1 MRSDSDDDPR
11 TKRARTSLGG
21 NARDIA
27 NPPNVTTGTAQ
38 QHEHHY
44 QQERRATQA
53 CFRCRKQKLRCLGG
67 RPCVRCVKAS
77 KECDFGQ
84 GNAGNVAH
92 RPNVTIDAA
101 QRYEQQPQQ
110 DRRAIQACFR
120 CRKQKLRCLGGRP
133 CERCVKAVKECHF
146 GKPGGASAAPN
157 SNTNTNKND
166 DVVEDRNGAAAR
178 ASLVRLE
185 DSVTNLLA
193 GLHNTGT
200 TNGTDLLP
208 APTAAPATVS
218 PVVPIT
224 ASAPALPP
232 LGLST
237 YHGTALTTTATPPLL
252 SEPDPPTARG
262 LGQVRFGDSPEVNF
276 ISPHSYSSQTETTS
290 PSREHD
296 ARTASQ
302 HKDNENEGE
311 ERLASATKDGFG
323 PPFQALVYQPSVWEN
338 RERSKQNS
346 PLPEPP
352 THPARMP
359 PWGVREE
366 PVSSGVIDFAMAR
379 TLYTFFVDHC
389 HPFLPI
395 VDIALPDPFTS
406 VQRYPSLFSA
416 ILAISAR
423 FYLRSSSKA
432 HVMDSHVPE
441 ALAEIAESHLAHTLL
456 RKKHTLAD
464 VQAILLLAAW
474 GLQSGGKG
482 PDAWVL
488 TGHAARVSRRLGIH
502 RVVGQAVAA
511 IRKDS
516 LQLEGPAEEVDTA
529 VLRQWRTCFD
539 SFLSFGF
546 GRPQSTQFESIDD
559 QAFLKARLSHP
570 LPRPGTPASLSLYGD
585 AYIAAKARLAII
597 ARSFVLWVEEQAR
610 SGPSDSQ
617 SLLSM
622 LSDLNERLD
631 DWCKLWVWSGSS
643 NALYLGASARIA
655 RLQAE
660 HLRLSINAM
669 ALRSST
675 HSEGHES
682 SITYLRKALNA
693 ATSTIQT
700 HFESSQTDLALS
712 FATDYMTMA
721 FAQAAV
727 FLIRLTKASPLVQQ
741 IVSLDPAVVSH
752 YLTMSVDLLELGD
765 MSETRLS
772 TYFARTIRG
781 IARAAGLNIRPDD
794 STATTGLVRDER
806 RDQFNAHEQSM
817 SMGSVDGVGD
827 AGQYDADTF
836 WAGPDLFDL
845 SCVLG
850 LSGSGVTQ
858 DTDWLEP
865 ALGSFTRPG
874 TPSWDMTFGM
884 REEPA

>member
-1 MRSDSDDDPR
+1 MRGDSDEDQR
-11 TKRARTSLGG
+11 SKRARTSLEG

-38 QHEHHY
+38 QHEQHH

-67 RPCVRCVKAS
+67 RPCERCVKAS
-77 KECDFGQ
+77 KECDFG
-84 GNAGNVAH
+84 
-92 RPNVTIDAA
+92 
-101 QRYEQQPQQ
+101 
-110 DRRAIQACFR
+110 
-120 CRKQKLRCLGGRP
+120 
-133 CERCVKAVKECHF
+133 
-146 GKPGGASAAPN
+146 KPGHASPVPN
-157 SNTNTNKND
+157 SNNNTNTNG
-166 DVVEDRNGAAAR
+166 DVVEDRHGAAAR

-193 GLHNTGT
+193 GLQNTG
-200 TNGTDLLP
+200 TNGTDLFP
-208 APTAAPATVS
+208 ALTAAPATVS
-218 PVVPIT
+218 STVPVT
-224 ASAPALPP
+224 APAPAPAPPP
-232 LGLST
+232 LEPSS
-237 YHGTALTTTATPPLL
+237 YHATALTSTATTALL
-252 SEPDPPTARG
+252 STSDPLTTQG
-262 LGQVRFGDSPEVNF
+262 LGHVRFGDSPEVNF
-276 ISPHSYSSQTETTS
+276 ISPHSYSSRTETTS
-290 PSREHD
+290 PSGEHD
-296 ARTASQ
+296 VRTG
-302 HKDNENEGE
+302 NEHRDNEGE

-323 PPFQALVYQPSVWEN
+323 PPFQSLVYQPSVWEN

-346 PLPEPP
+346 PLPEPRV
-352 THPARMP
+352 HSARMP
-359 PWGVREE
+359 PWGVRDE
-366 PVSSGVIDFAMAR
+366 PVSSGVIDLALAR
-379 TLYTFFVDHC
+379 TLYTFFVEHC

-432 HVMDSHVPE
+432 HIMDSHVPK

-488 TGHAARVSRRLGIH
+488 TGHAARVSRRLGIQ
-502 RVVGQAVAA
+502 RAVGQAVAA
-511 IRKDS
+511 TQKDRS
-516 LQLEGPAEEVDTA
+516 QLEAPAEVDTA
-529 VLRQWRTCFD
+529 VLRQWRTWLAWFSFD

-570 LPRPGTPASLSLYGD
+570 LPRPGTQASLSLYGD
-585 AYIAAKARLAII
+585 AYIAAKAQLAVV

-610 SGPSDSQ
+610 SGPPDSQ

-622 LSDLNERLD
+622 LSDLNGRLD

-643 NALYLGASARIA
+643 HALYLGASARIA

-675 HSEGHES
+675 HSEGHEG

-727 FLIRLTKASPLVQQ
+727 FLIRLTKASPFVQQ
-741 IVSLDPAVVSH
+741 VVSLDPAVVSH

-781 IARAAGLNIRPDD
+781 IARAAGLAIRPDD
-794 STATTGLVRDER
+794 ATATTGVVPHER
-806 RDQFNAHEQSM
+806 GGQSHTHEHSI

-850 LSGSGVTQ
+850 LSGSGIEQ
-858 DTDWLEP
+858 DADWLEP

-874 TPSWDMTFGM
+874 TPSWDLIFGAQ
-884 REEPA
+884 EGSV